1 MNERIK
7 TAIAVHETNTT
18 VLPAVTA
25 TTTFASKI
33 LTTPKTKPTQLLF
46 CL

>member
-1 MNERIK
+1 MD
-7 TAIAVHETNTT
+7 TAIAIHETNTT
-18 VLPAVTA
+18 FLPANAA
-25 TTTFASKI
+25 TTTLASKT